1 MGENIIEFAVKR
13 TIRKNNIKMTAHP
26 CIGNHCAHKL
36 WLQFALQSLHSAEKR
51 KKLPSEKEIELE

>member
-36 WLQFALQSLHSAEKR
+36 
-51 KKLPSEKEIELE
+51 